1 MKNTEQNKIEKI
13 LLRYFNKMY
22 NHFGP
27 LNWWP
32 GDSPFEVMVG
42 AVLTQNT
49 SWSNVEK
56 AISNLK
62 EKEYLDP
69 YKILDL
75 SLKELAEIVKPSGF
89 FNVKAKRLKSL
100 IYFFVEEY
108 DADIRKM
115 LKDDLFSLRKKLLSV
130 NGIGKETADSILL
143 YALNKPIL
151 VIDAYTKRIFSRHGI
166 ISEEMD
172 YDDLQSFFMRHLP
185 QDVSLYNEYH
195 AQIVLTGKTYCRKKP
210 LCEKCPLK
218 DE

>member
-1 MKNTEQNKIEKI
+1 MKNTKQNKIEKI

-62 EKEYLDP
+62 QKGYLDP

-143 YALNKPIL
+143 YALNKPIF

>member
-62 EKEYLDP
+62 QKGYLDP

-100 IYFFVEEY
+100 IYFFVKEY

>member
-62 EKEYLDP
+62 QKGYLDP

>member
-62 EKEYLDP
+62 QKGYLDP

-143 YALNKPIL
+143 YALNKPIF